1 MVVSRSTGQILETRE
16 GEVKRMWKGRARNL
30 KQDTQVAPPRHPRVQ
45 ASPLH
50 DHVHLV
56 QAATTFRLDAAV
68 ASHVVNLPPA
78 HPPIHSP
85 QPGWALQKASLMPR
99 LESPKVH
106 DP

>member
-1 MVVSRSTGQILETRE
+1 
-16 GEVKRMWKGRARNL
+16 MWKGRARNL
-30 KQDTQVAPPRHPRVQ
+30 KQDTQVAPPRHPQVQ

-50 DHVHLV
+50 DHVHLA
-56 QAATTFRLDAAV
+56 QCLARAAIAFSLDAAV

-85 QPGWALQKASLMPR
+85 QPGWALQKASLMPQ
-99 LESPKVH
+99 LESPEVH